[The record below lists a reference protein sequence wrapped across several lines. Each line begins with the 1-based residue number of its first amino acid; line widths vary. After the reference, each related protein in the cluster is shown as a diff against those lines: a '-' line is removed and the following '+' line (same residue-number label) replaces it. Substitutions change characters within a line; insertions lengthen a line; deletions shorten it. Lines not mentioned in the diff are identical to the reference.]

1 MSLFDGY
8 LKDVNID
15 ELLKSKLIDMLKM
28 KMDGNTNLMDSIVS
42 DEIQKNID
50 NYSGNNKWVQ
60 CVDKCKERLKPLID
74 AEISSTAFM
83 LRLLA
88 SSIVSVDETKKIV
101 FKYTGNSNVS
111 DEKKKP
117 ITGNWS
123 EDSSLF
129 NMSTNETNKTRRL
142 IMGFGPSAS
151 GKTYWTKKIIEM
163 LSKKDANFPTI
174 FLSVD
179 GGIARETSLVYQ
191 EIISVL
197 EKNHPDVDGIKNLV
211 STSGG
216 GSLFDSN
223 KIKKS
228 IKNYL
233 NHVKD
238 KGQKTIPIS
247 LYVPTTAS
255 EPSNPYSQYVA
266 ITGDRKWI
274 GAYIWQHRNKCPFD
288 DEFKCETTN
297 KSGAQRE
304 KKEGKKFSSKAYKL
318 SEINGLKFLRQ
329 APGGR
334 INIHNSGNKNKSIIT
349 EHGIRN
355 MFLLDDELVQTH
367 NGVYKRVGEQIGDV
381 SIMATF
387 QVERF
392 GGTRRRRRRQRGS
405 KKPKS
410 RKYRSTRRFKTTK

>member
-15 ELLKSKLIDMLKM
+15 ERLKSKLIDMLK
-28 KMDGNTNLMDSIVS
+28 KNMDGDTNLTDSIVS
-42 DEIQKNID
+42 DEIQKIID
-50 NYSGNNKWVQ
+50 NNSGNNRWVQ
-60 CVDKCKERLKPLID
+60 CVDECKKGLKPLID
-74 AEISSTAFM
+74 AEINSTAFM

-88 SSIVSVDETKKIV
+88 SSIVSVDESKKMV
-101 FKYTGNSNVS
+101 FEYTGSNAN
-111 DEKKKP
+111 EP

-163 LSKKDANFPTI
+163 LSKKDAKFPTI

-233 NHVKD
+233 NAFKD
-238 KGQKTIPIS
+238 KGQKAIPIS

-255 EPSNPYSQYVA
+255 LPSNPYAQYVA

-288 DEFKCETTN
+288 DEFKCVTTN

-318 SEINGLKFLRQ
+318 SEINGLNFFRQ

-392 GGTRRRRRRQRGS
+392 GGTRRRRRQRGS